1 MLSPR
6 KEYLYQR
13 KLSPLLDSEQIAA
26 AVSRLAA
33 EVMRDYQGKR
43 PLLIG
48 VLKGSF
54 MFMADLIRRIALPV
68 EVEFVTLSSYGS
80 GTLTS
85 GKVQV
90 VRCLRA
96 PVKDRDVI
104 VVEDIVD
111 TGVTL
116 DYFLR

>member
-1 MLSPR
+1 
-6 KEYLYQR
+6 
-13 KLSPLLDSEQIAA
+13 
-26 AVSRLAA
+26 
-33 EVMRDYQGKR
+33 
-43 PLLIG
+43 
-48 VLKGSF
+48 
-54 MFMADLIRRIALPV
+54 
-68 EVEFVTLSSYGS
+68 S

-116 DYFLR
+116 DYFLRYLRRRKPASVKVCALLDKVSRRQVSVTIDYRGFVVPDRFVVGYGIDWSEQFRYLPGIYALDEERNKG